1 MVLEGITSTNIIHI
15 RGQFPKVRYFSYQVS
30 NCHTRIM
37 SKAAAT

>member
-30 NCHTRIM
+30 TMHVQQQC
-37 SKAAAT
+37 AATR